1 MTPLNAEAAKKMIG
15 QDIGEIDIASVAPK
29 NCRVQDEKTV
39 PVLEVNDLSVSFLQY
54 QTGLRQRMLK
64 VISDL
69 NVSIY
74 EGEIMAVVGSSGSGK
89 SLLDHAIL
97 GILPKNAFVSG
108 SLLYQGQLLS
118 PERQKELRGREI
130 ALIPQSVNYL
140 DPLMRVGAQVRMAV
154 RSGNPAEEQRK
165 AFRRY
170 SLDQKA
176 ESLFP
181 FQLSGGMAR
190 RVLVSTAVVSSA
202 KLIIADEPTPG
213 LHPEVVT
220 EALNHLR
227 RLADEGCAVMLITH
241 DIGTALAVA
250 DKIAVFYA
258 GTTVEVSLAADFKGR
273 GEALRHPYTKALW
286 RALPQNEF
294 IPIPGFQP
302 SPNSLP
308 AGCLFAPRCP
318 LKTSRCLTEEPQMRK
333 LRRGRVRC
341 HHAT

>member
-1 MTPLNAEAAKKMIG
+1 MTPLHAEAAKNIIN
-15 QDIGEIDIASVAPK
+15 QDMGEIDVAPVSPK
-29 NCRVQDEKTV
+29 NRRVQAGKTA
-39 PVLEVNDLSVSFLQY
+39 PVLEVNDLSVSFIQY
-54 QTGLRQRMLK
+54 QAGLRQRMLK

-69 NVSIY
+69 NVSIHG
-74 EGEIMAVVGSSGSGK
+74 GEILAVVGSSGSGK
-89 SLLDHAIL
+89 SLLAHAIL

-118 PERQKELRGREI
+118 PQRQKKLRGREI

-140 DPLMRVGAQVRMAV
+140 DPLMRVGAQVRTAV
-154 RSGNPAEEQRK
+154 RSGNPTEEQRK
-165 AFRRY
+165 AFQRY
-170 SLDQKA
+170 GLDQKV
-176 ESLFP
+176 ENLFP

-190 RVLVSTAVVSSA
+190 RVLVSTAVVSGA

-213 LHPEVVT
+213 LHPEVVA

-258 GTTVEVSLAADFKGR
+258 GTTVEVSPAADFTGR

-286 RALPQNEF
+286 RALPENEF
-294 IPIPGFQP
+294 TPIPGFQP

-308 AGCLFAPRCP
+308 AGCLFAPRCA
-318 LKTSRCLTEEPQMRK
+318 LKTSQCVTEKPQMRN
-333 LRRGRVRC
+333 LRGGRVRC